1 MKYES
6 SKKSKTYFKY
16 IDAVYSVTLQKLML
30 KIKVFTNFAGTIFKF
45 QS

>member
-1 MKYES
+1 MEYES

-16 IDAVYSVTLQKLML
+16 IDAVYSVILKKL
-30 KIKVFTNFAGTIFKF
+30 ISGTIFKF

>member
-1 MKYES
+1 MEYES

-16 IDAVYSVTLQKLML
+16 IDAVYSVIPKKLIS